1 MDYTTEYFL
10 RLVESYLKDKNLWL
24 PKEQQIKAAKR
35 ATYLF
40 TVEDYSTEEN
50 AVEDA
55 VNANKSK
62 LKNFKLKISYKDG
75 NLTINYLDGSDI
87 ESYEAES
94 NEEIMDIVEDAIKTA
109 VDFEEDFSHKLAFDG
124 GK

>member
-40 TVEDYSTEEN
+40 TVEDYSKEEN

-62 LKNFKLKISYKDG
+62 LKNFELKISYKDG